1 MELFLE
7 ILGYGFVAIVLG
19 LVAYAFVK
27 ILMGGLD
34 ALTKDN
40 D

>member
-1 MELFLE
+1 MEFFLD
-7 ILGYGFVAIVLG
+7 ILGYGFITIVLG
-19 LVAYAFVK
+19 LVAYAFVR
-27 ILMGGLD
+27 ILIGGLD

>member
-1 MELFLE
+1 MEIFLD
-7 ILGYGFVAIVLG
+7 ILGYGFITLALG
-19 LVAYAFVK
+19 LVAYAFIK

>member
-1 MELFLE
+1 MELFLN
-7 ILGYGFVAIVLG
+7 IIGYGFVAIILG
-19 LVAYAFVK
+19 LVAYAFIR
-27 ILMGGLD
+27 ILVGGLD